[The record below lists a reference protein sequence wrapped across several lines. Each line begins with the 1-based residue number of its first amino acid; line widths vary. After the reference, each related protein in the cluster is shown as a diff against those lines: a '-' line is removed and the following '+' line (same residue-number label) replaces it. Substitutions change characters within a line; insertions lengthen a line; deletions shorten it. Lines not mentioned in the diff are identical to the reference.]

1 MNQILITK
9 FEQQHKKLKQFKVLF
24 FISVIAIAIFI
35 AIYVSY
41 KIQLRNEKI
50 FSENIRKNYTIYK
63 LFAESDGH
71 QELHE
76 DNDIIGNIIIPKLNI
91 NYPFFYGIN
100 ENLLKIA
107 PCRFWGDMPGNKTT
121 NLCIAGH
128 NYNDDSFFSKIGD
141 LENNDLIIIENNKKK
156 KYYYFVYNKFEIDEN
171 EINTITK
178 SFKYFNELTL
188 LTCNNKNNKRIV
200 IKAKTE
206 SL

>member
-9 FEQQHKKLKQFKVLF
+9 FEQKHKKLIQFKVLF
-24 FISVIAIAIFI
+24 FVSVIAIVIFI
-35 AIYVSY
+35 AIYFSY
-41 KIQLRNEKI
+41 KIQLENEKI
-50 FSENIRKNYTIYK
+50 FSENIKKNYTIYK
-63 LFAESDGH
+63 LFAKSNGH
-71 QELHE
+71 QESYK
-76 DNDIIGNIIIPKLNI
+76 DNDIIGNIIIPKINV

-100 ENLLKIA
+100 ENLLKLS
-107 PCRFWGDMPGNKTT
+107 PCRFFGNMPNTKTS

-128 NYNDDSFFSKIGD
+128 NYNDNRFFSKID
-141 LENNDLIIIENNKKK
+141 NLENNDLIIIENNSKK

-171 EINTITK
+171 KVNSITK
-178 SFKYFNELTL
+178 NSKYFNELTL